1 VLGVGALGRDGVS
14 WDGAGRLPVA
24 LSSLVGRQAELDTLA
39 TLIPGARL
47 LTIVG
52 TGGCG
57 KTRLALAV
65 AERCWAEFTGGVRW
79 VGLETLVDPRLLPA
93 VVGTAVGVP
102 ESPGEDAV
110 AAVCRHLASHKML
123 LVLDNCEHV
132 VERCAELA
140 EQLLRCCPSL
150 TIVATSRE
158 LIGASGERVFRLAGL
173 DVPSAGTAE
182 ESSGALALFAERAE
196 AMSPGFRLNSADL
209 RVAAQLCRLLDGLPL
224 ALELA
229 AARVASLG
237 LAEIVARLSEGQQVL
252 RHPGRTAPARHQT
265 LDATL
270 DWSHRLLSQE
280 EQALFRRL
288 SVFQG
293 SFSLLAAESVVSG
306 AEVER
311 GNMVE
316 LLAALVD
323 KSLVHVAGQGLEH
336 RYRLLN
342 TVQQYARARLG
353 ESGELAAVQRAHGE
367 FYLALAEQARAGLE
381 GADQSRWLQRLAMEH
396 DNLGAALARLLLADP
411 EAGGRL
417 AAMLWPYWY
426 RRGSYQEARCW
437 LEQATLVGGQMSE
450 GVRADVL
457 TGAGVLAFLQCDY
470 PVATERLRE
479 AQGLYERQG
488 HLAGTATTLQRL
500 GSIAREQGH
509 YPQARRLHQ
518 QSLAA
523 WSELGDA
530 AGVAASEDYLGFVAW
545 LEGDAREAELR
556 CGRALAYFEAAGRR
570 QETATALVN
579 RGVAAHVA
587 GDDERAS
594 AHLRRAL
601 GLAREIG
608 YLEGV
613 AWALHELG
621 VVAGRSDPDAATMLV
636 ESLTI
641 HVQLGDRWRAASVL
655 ETIAGRCSDSAPADA
670 ARLLAASHRLRQ
682 ALTAPV
688 PPAERPAH
696 DAALAGTQAT
706 LGAAGFAQCW
716 DEGLSLSLD
725 AAVELARHAAEQMR
739 PGGSSAEAGA
749 RYGLTEREVAVLRLI
764 GDGLTNRQI
773 GQRLF
778 ISTGTAAVHVSNILR
793 KLGVTSR
800 VQAATIAH
808 ELGLRG

>member
-1 VLGVGALGRDGVS
+1 V
-14 WDGAGRLPVA
+14 
-24 LSSLVGRQAELDTLA
+24 ELDALA
-39 TLIPGARL
+39 TLVPSARL
-47 LTIVG
+47 VTIVG
-52 TGGCG
+52 AGGCG

-65 AERCWAEFTGGVRW
+65 AERCRPEFTGGVRW
-79 VGLETLVDPRLLPA
+79 ASLETLVDPRLLPA
-93 VVGTAVGVP
+93 MVGAAAGVP

-110 AAVCRHLASHKML
+110 AAVCRHLARQKVL

-132 VERCAELA
+132 VQQCAELA

-150 TIVATSRE
+150 TILATSRE
-158 LIGASGERVFRLAGL
+158 LIGASGERVFRLSGL
-173 DVPSAGTAE
+173 DVPGPRAAE

-196 AMSPGFRLNSADL
+196 AMSPGFRLSNPDL
-209 RVAAQLCRLLDGLPL
+209 RAAAQLCRLLDGLPL

-229 AARVASLG
+229 AARVGSLG

-252 RHPGRTAPARHQT
+252 RHTGRTAPARHQT

-270 DWSHRLLSQE
+270 DWSHRLLSRE

-293 SFSLLAAESVVSG
+293 SFSLLAAEPVASG

-311 GNMVE
+311 TSVVE

-342 TVQQYARARLG
+342 TVQQYARARLE
-353 ESGELAAVQRAHGE
+353 ESGELATVPRAHGE
-367 FYLALAEQARAGLE
+367 FYLALAGQGRAGLD

-396 DNLGAALARLLLADP
+396 DNLSAALARQLPADP
-411 EAGGRL
+411 EAAGRL
-417 AAMLWPYWY
+417 TAMLWPYWY

-470 PVATERLRE
+470 PAAAEQLRQ
-479 AQGLYERQG
+479 AQALYERQG
-488 HLAGTATTLQRL
+488 DLAGTATTLQRL
-500 GSIAREQGH
+500 GSIAREQGQ
-509 YPQARRLHQ
+509 YAQARQLHQ
-518 QSLAA
+518 HSLAV
-523 WSELGDA
+523 WSDLGDA
-530 AGVAASEDYLGFVAW
+530 AGAAASEDYLGFVGW
-545 LEGDAREAELR
+545 LEGNAREAELR

-570 QETATALVN
+570 QEAAAALVN
-579 RGVAAHVA
+579 LGVAAHYA

-594 AHLRRAL
+594 ARLRRAL
-601 GLAREIG
+601 ELAREIG

-621 VVAGRSDPDAATMLV
+621 VIAGGDPEAAPMLT

-641 HVQLGDRWRAASVL
+641 HLQLGDRWRAASVL
-655 ETIAGRCSDSAPADA
+655 ETIAGRCAGSAPADA
-670 ARLLAASHRLRQ
+670 ACLLAAGHRLRQ

-688 PPAERPAH
+688 PPAERPAR
-696 DAALAGTQAT
+696 DAVLASAQAS
-706 LGAAGFAQCW
+706 LGAVGFAQRW

-725 AAVELARHAAEQMR
+725 AAVELARQAAAQLR
-739 PGGSSAEAGA
+739 AGVSAGEAGA
-749 RYGLTEREVAVLRLI
+749 QYGLTGREVAVLRLI
-764 GDGLTNRQI
+764 GDGLTNREI

-793 KLGVTSR
+793 KLGATGR

-808 ELGLRG
+808 ELGLRD

>member
-1 VLGVGALGRDGVS
+1 MS
-14 WDGAGRLPVA
+14 WDGVGSLPVA
-24 LSSLVGRQAELDTLA
+24 LSSLVGRQAELDALA
-39 TLIPGARL
+39 TLVPRARL
-47 LTIVG
+47 LTIIG

-65 AERCWAEFTGGVRW
+65 AERCRPGFTGGVRW
-79 VGLETLVDPRLLPA
+79 VSLETLVDSRLLPA
-93 VVGTAVGVP
+93 TVGTAVGVP

-110 AAVCRHLASHKML
+110 DAVCRHLARQKML
-123 LVLDNCEHV
+123 VVLDNCEHV
-132 VERCAELA
+132 VVRCAELA
-140 EQLLRCCPSL
+140 ERLLRCCPSL
-150 TIVATSRE
+150 TILATSRE
-158 LIGASGERVFRLAGL
+158 LIGASGERVFRLGGL
-173 DVPSAGTAE
+173 DVPGARTVE

-196 AMSPGFRLNSADL
+196 AMSPGFRLNTADL
-209 RVAAQLCRLLDGLPL
+209 REAAQLCRLLDGLPL

-229 AARVASLG
+229 AARVGSLG

-270 DWSHRLLSQE
+270 DWSHRLLSRE

-293 SFSLLAAESVVSG
+293 SFSLLAAERVVSG
-306 AEVER
+306 TEIER
-311 GNMVE
+311 KDVVE
-316 LLAALVD
+316 LIAALVD
-323 KSLVHVAGQGLEH
+323 KSLVHVVGWGLEH
-336 RYRLLN
+336 RYQLLN
-342 TVQQYARARLG
+342 TVQQYARMRLE
-353 ESGELAAVQRAHGE
+353 ESGELAAVQRAHSE
-367 FYLALAEQARAGLE
+367 FYLGLAEQARAGLD
-381 GADQSRWLQRLAMEH
+381 GADQSRWLERLTMEH
-396 DNLGAALARLLLADP
+396 HNLSAALARQLPADP

-417 AAMLWPYWY
+417 SAMLWPYWY

-437 LEQATLVGGQMSE
+437 LEQATLVSEQMSDR
-450 GVRADVL
+450 VQADVL

-470 PVATERLRE
+470 PAAAERLHQ
-479 AQGLYERQG
+479 AQALYERQG
-488 HLAGTATTLQRL
+488 HRAGTASALQRL
-500 GSIAREQGH
+500 GSIAREQGQ
-509 YPQARRLHQ
+509 YAQARRLHQ

-545 LEGDAREAELR
+545 LEGNAGEAELR

-570 QETATALVN
+570 QETAAALVN
-579 RGVAAHVA
+579 LGVAAHYA
-587 GDDERAS
+587 GEDERAS
-594 AHLRRAL
+594 ARLRRAL
-601 GLAREIG
+601 ELAREIG

-621 VVAGRSDPDAATMLV
+621 VVAGSNGPEAATMLA

-655 ETIAGRCSDSAPADA
+655 ETIAGRCAGSAPADA
-670 ARLLAASHRLRQ
+670 TRLLAASHRLRQ

-696 DAALAGTQAT
+696 DAALASSRAA
-706 LGAAGFAQCW
+706 LGAEGFAQRW
-716 DEGLSLSLD
+716 DEGLTLSLD
-725 AAVELARHAAEQMR
+725 AAVELARQAAGQLR
-739 PGGSSAEAGA
+739 HGGSTAAAGA
-749 RYGLTEREVAVLRLI
+749 QYGLTEREVAVLRLV
-764 GDGLTNRQI
+764 GEGLTNREI

-793 KLGVTSR
+793 KLGVTGR
-800 VQAATIAH
+800 VQAATIAR

>member
-1 VLGVGALGRDGVS
+1 VS
-14 WDGAGRLPVA
+14 WDGAGSLPIA
-24 LSSLVGRQAELDTLA
+24 LNSLVGRQAELDTLA
-39 TLIPGARL
+39 TLVPGARL

-65 AERCWAEFTGGVRW
+65 AERCRPLFTGGVRW
-79 VGLETLVDPRLLPA
+79 VSLETLADPRLLPA
-93 VVGTAVGVP
+93 TVGTAVGVP

-110 AAVCRHLASHKML
+110 AAVCRHLASHKVL

-132 VERCAELA
+132 VDRCAELT
-140 EQLLRCCPSL
+140 EQLLQCCSSL
-150 TIVATSRE
+150 TILTTSRE
-158 LIGASGERVFRLAGL
+158 QIGASGERVFRLSGL
-173 DVPSAGTAE
+173 DVPSPRTAE
-182 ESSGALALFAERAE
+182 ESSGALALFADRAE
-196 AMSPGFRLNSADL
+196 AMSPGFRLNGPDL
-209 RVAAQLCRLLDGLPL
+209 RAAAQLCRLLDGLPL

-229 AARVASLG
+229 AARVGSLG

-252 RHPGRTAPARHQT
+252 RNPGRTAPARHQT

-270 DWSHRLLSQE
+270 DWSHRLLSRE
-280 EQALFRRL
+280 EQFLFRRL

-293 SFSLLAAESVVSG
+293 SFSLLAAEAVVSG
-306 AEVER
+306 GGVER
-311 GNMVE
+311 KSVVE

-323 KSLVHVAGQGLEH
+323 KSLVHVADRGLEQ
-336 RYRLLN
+336 RYRLLH
-342 TVQQYARARLG
+342 TVQQYALARLE
-353 ESGELAAVQRAHGE
+353 ESGELATVQRAHGE
-367 FYLALAEQARAGLE
+367 FYLGLAEQARAGLD
-381 GADQSRWLQRLAMEH
+381 GADQSRWLQRLAMEQ
-396 DNLGAALARLLLADP
+396 DNLSAALARQLPADP

-437 LEQATLVGGQMSE
+437 LEQATMVGGQMSD

-470 PVATERLRE
+470 QTAAERLRQ
-479 AQGLYERQG
+479 AHALYERQG

-509 YPQARRLHQ
+509 YAQARRLHQ

-556 CGRALAYFEAAGRR
+556 CGRAVEYFEAAGRR
-570 QETATALVN
+570 QEAAAALVN
-579 RGVAAHVA
+579 LGVAAHYA
-587 GDDERAS
+587 GDDQGAS
-594 AHLRRAL
+594 ARLRRAL
-601 GLAREIG
+601 ELAREIG

-621 VVAGRSDPDAATMLV
+621 IIAGTGDPEAATMLA
-636 ESLTI
+636 ESLMI

-655 ETIAGRCSDSAPADA
+655 ETIAGRCAGSAPADA
-670 ARLLAASHRLRQ
+670 ARLLAASHQLRQ
-682 ALTAPV
+682 VLTAPV

-696 DAALAGTQAT
+696 DAALASAQAA
-706 LGAAGFAQCW
+706 LGAAGFAQRW
-716 DEGLSLSLD
+716 AEGLSLSLD
-725 AAVELARHAAEQMR
+725 AAVELARRAPEQLR
-739 PGGSSAEAGA
+739 PGDSAGEAGV

-764 GDGLTNRQI
+764 GEGLSNRQI

-793 KLGVTSR
+793 KLGVTGR

-808 ELGLRG
+808 DLGLHS

>member
-1 VLGVGALGRDGVS
+1 VS
-14 WDGAGRLPVA
+14 WDSAGSLPVA
-24 LSSLVGRQAELDTLA
+24 LSSLVGRQAELDTLV
-39 TLIPGARL
+39 TLAPKARL
-47 LTIVG
+47 VTIVG
-52 TGGCG
+52 AGGCG

-65 AERCWAEFTGGVRW
+65 AERCQEEFTGGVRW
-79 VGLETLVDPRLLPA
+79 AGLETLADPRLLPA
-93 VVGTAVGVP
+93 MVGAAAGVP
-102 ESPGEDAV
+102 ESPGEDTV
-110 AAVCRHLASHKML
+110 AAVCRNLARQKVL

-132 VERCAELA
+132 VQQCAELA
-140 EQLLRCCPSL
+140 ERLLRCCPSL
-150 TIVATSRE
+150 TILATSRE
-158 LIGASGERVFRLAGL
+158 LIGASGERVFRLGGL
-173 DVPSAGTAE
+173 DVPNAGTAE
-182 ESSGALALFAERAE
+182 ESSDALALFAERAE
-196 AMSPGFRLNSADL
+196 AMSPGFRLDAADL
-209 RVAAQLCRLLDGLPL
+209 RAAVQLCRLLDGLPL

-229 AARVASLG
+229 AARVGSLG

-270 DWSHRLLSQE
+270 DWGHRLLSPE

-293 SFSLLAAESVVSG
+293 SFSLFAAEPVASGTGVEPTSV
-306 AEVER
+306 
-311 GNMVE
+311 VE

-323 KSLVHVAGQGLEH
+323 KSMVQVADLGLEQ

-342 TVQQYARARLG
+342 TVQHYAQARLE
-353 ESGELAAVQRAHGE
+353 ESGELATAQQAHGE
-367 FYLALAEQARAGLE
+367 FYLALAEQARAGLD
-381 GADQSRWLQRLAMEH
+381 GVDQSRWLQRLALEH
-396 DNLGAALARLLLADP
+396 DNLSAALARRLPADP
-411 EAGGRL
+411 ETGGRL

-437 LEQATLVGGQMSE
+437 LEQATLVGGQMSD

-470 PVATERLRE
+470 QTAAERLRQ
-479 AQGLYERQG
+479 ANALYERQG

-500 GSIAREQGH
+500 GAIAREQGQ
-509 YPQARRLHQ
+509 YAQARRLHQ

-545 LEGDAREAELR
+545 LEGNAAEAELQ
-556 CGRALAYFEAAGRR
+556 CGRALAYFEATGRR
-570 QETATALVN
+570 QEAAAALVN
-579 RGVAAHVA
+579 LGVAAHYA

-594 AHLRRAL
+594 ARLHRAL
-601 GLAREIG
+601 ELAREIG

-621 VVAGRSDPDAATMLV
+621 VITDGDPEAATMLA

-641 HVQLGDRWRAASVL
+641 HIQLGDRWRAASVL
-655 ETIAGRCSDSAPADA
+655 ETIAGRCAGSVPAAA

-682 ALTAPV
+682 ALAAPL

-696 DAALAGTQAT
+696 DAALASAQAG
-706 LGAAGFAQCW
+706 LGAAGFAQRW
-716 DEGLSLSLD
+716 DEGLTLSLD
-725 AAVELARHAAEQMR
+725 GAVELARQSAEQLR
-739 PGGSSAEAGA
+739 AGGSAGEAGTQ
-749 RYGLTEREVAVLRLI
+749 YGLTEREVAVLRLI
-764 GDGLTNRQI
+764 GEGLTNREI

-808 ELGLRG
+808 DLGLRG

>member
-1 VLGVGALGRDGVS
+1 MS
-14 WDGAGRLPVA
+14 WDGVGSLPVA
-24 LSSLVGRQAELDTLA
+24 LSSLVGRQTELNALA
-39 TLIPGARL
+39 TLVPRARL

-65 AERCWAEFTGGVRW
+65 AERCQPEFTGGVRW
-79 VGLETLVDPRLLPA
+79 VGLETLVDSRLLPA
-93 VVGTAVGVP
+93 MVGTAVGVP

-110 AAVCRHLASHKML
+110 AAVCRHLARQKML
-123 LVLDNCEHV
+123 VVLDNCEHV
-132 VERCAELA
+132 VVRCAELA
-140 EQLLRCCPSL
+140 ERLLRCCPSL
-150 TIVATSRE
+150 TILATSRE
-158 LIGASGERVFRLAGL
+158 LIGASGERVFRLGGL
-173 DVPSAGTAE
+173 DVPGPRAAE

-196 AMSPGFRLNSADL
+196 AMSPGFRLNTADF
-209 RVAAQLCRLLDGLPL
+209 REAAQLCRLLDGLPL

-229 AARVASLG
+229 AARVGSLG

-270 DWSHRLLSQE
+270 DWSHRLLSQQ

-293 SFSLLAAESVVSG
+293 SFSLLAAEPVASG
-306 AEVER
+306 TEVER
-311 GNMVE
+311 KNVVE

-323 KSLVHVAGQGLEH
+323 KSLVHVAGRGLEH

-342 TVQQYARARLG
+342 TVQQYARVRLE
-353 ESGELAAVQRAHGE
+353 ESGELAAVQRAHSE
-367 FYLALAEQARAGLE
+367 FYLGLAEQARAGLD

-396 DNLGAALARLLLADP
+396 DNLSAALARQLSVDP

-437 LEQATLVGGQMSE
+437 LEQAILVSEQMSG

-470 PVATERLRE
+470 PAATERLRR
-479 AQGLYERQG
+479 AQALYERQG
-488 HLAGTATTLQRL
+488 HLAGTAATLQRL
-500 GSIAREQGH
+500 GSIAREQGQ
-509 YPQARRLHQ
+509 YAQARRLHQ

-523 WSELGDA
+523 WSKLGDA

-545 LEGDAREAELR
+545 LEGDAHEAELR
-556 CGRALAYFEAAGRR
+556 CGRALAYFEVTGRR
-570 QETATALVN
+570 QEAAAALVN
-579 RGVAAHVA
+579 LGVAAHYA
-587 GDDERAS
+587 GEDERAS
-594 AHLRRAL
+594 ARLRRAL
-601 GLAREIG
+601 ELAREIG

-621 VVAGRSDPDAATMLV
+621 VIADSSDPEAATMLV
-636 ESLTI
+636 ESLTM

-655 ETIAGRCSDSAPADA
+655 ETIAGRCASSAPADA

-696 DAALAGTQAT
+696 DAALASSQAA
-706 LGAAGFAQCW
+706 LGAAGFAQRW
-716 DEGLSLSLD
+716 DEGLTLSLD
-725 AAVELARHAAEQMR
+725 AAVELAQRVAGQLR
-739 PGGSSAEAGA
+739 PGGSATEAGA
-749 RYGLTEREVAVLRLI
+749 RYGLTEREVAVLRLV
-764 GDGLTNRQI
+764 GEGLTNRQI

-778 ISTGTAAVHVSNILR
+778 ISTGTAAVHVSNILH
-793 KLGVTSR
+793 KLQVTGR
-800 VQAATIAH
+800 VQAATIAR

>member
-1 VLGVGALGRDGVS
+1 VS

-24 LSSLVGRQAELDTLA
+24 LSSLVGRQAELDALA

-65 AERCWAEFTGGVRW
+65 AERCRAEFAGGVRW
-79 VGLETLVDPRLLPA
+79 AGLETLADPRLLPA
-93 VVGTAVGVP
+93 MVGTAVGVP

-110 AAVCRHLASHKML
+110 ASVCRHLASHKVL

-150 TIVATSRE
+150 TILATSRE
-158 LIGASGERVFRLAGL
+158 LIGASGERVFRLGGL
-173 DVPSAGTAE
+173 DVPSAGVVE
-182 ESSGALALFAERAE
+182 EGSGALGLLAERAE
-196 AMSPGFRLNSADL
+196 AMSPGFRLDTANL

-229 AARVASLG
+229 AARVGSLG

-270 DWSHRLLSQE
+270 EWSHRLLSGP

-293 SFSLLAAESVVSG
+293 SFSLLAAEPVGSG
-306 AEVER
+306 AEVGR
-311 GNMVE
+311 KDVVE

-323 KSLVHVAGQGLEH
+323 KSLVQVAGRGLEQ

-342 TVQQYARARLG
+342 TVQQYAQARLE
-353 ESGELAAVQRAHGE
+353 ESGELAAVERAHGE
-367 FYLALAEQARAGLE
+367 FYLALAEQARAGLD

-396 DNLGAALARLLLADP
+396 DNLSAALARQLPADP

-470 PVATERLRE
+470 PVAAERLRQ
-479 AQGLYERQG
+479 AQALYQRQG

-500 GSIAREQGH
+500 GSIAREQGN
-509 YPQARRLHQ
+509 YAQARRLHQ

-545 LEGDAREAELR
+545 LEGNAREAEQR

-570 QETATALVN
+570 QEATAALVN
-579 RGVAAHVA
+579 LGVAAHYA

-594 AHLRRAL
+594 ARLRQAL

-621 VVAGRSDPDAATMLV
+621 GIAGSSYPEAATMLA

-655 ETIAGRCSDSAPADA
+655 ETIAGRYAGSAPADA
-670 ARLLAASHRLRQ
+670 ARLLAASHQLRQ
-682 ALTAPV
+682 ALTTPL

-696 DAALAGTQAT
+696 DAALASAQAA
-706 LGAAGFAQCW
+706 LGAERFTQCW
-716 DEGLSLSLD
+716 DEGLALSLD
-725 AAVELARHAAEQMR
+725 AAVELAQQAAGHLR
-739 PGGSSAEAGA
+739 PGGSATAAGA

-793 KLGVTSR
+793 KLGVASR

>member
-1 VLGVGALGRDGVS
+1 VFGGYLGAGVS
-14 WDGAGRLPVA
+14 WDGAGSLPVA
-24 LSSLVGRQAELDTLA
+24 LSSLVGRQAEVDTLA
-39 TLIPGARL
+39 TLVLGARL

-65 AERCWAEFTGGVRW
+65 AERCRTEFTGGVRW

-93 VVGTAVGVP
+93 MVGTAVGVP

-110 AAVCRHLASHKML
+110 AAICRHLASHKVL
-123 LVLDNCEHV
+123 LILDNCEHV

-140 EQLLRCCPSL
+140 EQLLQCCPSL
-150 TIVATSRE
+150 TILATSRE
-158 LIGASGERVFRLAGL
+158 LIGASGERVFRLSGL
-173 DVPSAGTAE
+173 DVPSAQAAEE
-182 ESSGALALFAERAE
+182 ESSGALALFTERAE
-196 AMSPGFRLNSADL
+196 AMSPGFRLNTSDL
-209 RVAAQLCRLLDGLPL
+209 RGAAQVCRLLDGLPL

-229 AARVASLG
+229 AARVGSLG
-237 LAEIVARLSEGQQVL
+237 LAEIVARLSEGQRVL

-270 DWSHRLLSQE
+270 DWSHRLLSRQE
-280 EQALFRRL
+280 QTLFRRL

-293 SFSLLAAESVVSG
+293 SFSLLAAEPVASG

-311 GNMVE
+311 KDVVE

-323 KSLVHVAGQGLEH
+323 KSLVYVASRGLEQ

-342 TVQQYARARLG
+342 TVQQYARARLE

-367 FYLALAEQARAGLE
+367 FYLALAEQARAGLD
-381 GADQSRWLQRLAMEH
+381 GADQPRWLQRLAMEH
-396 DNLGAALARLLLADP
+396 DNLSAALARQLPADP

-437 LEQATLVGGQMSE
+437 LEQASVAGGRMSE

-470 PVATERLRE
+470 PAAAGRLRQ
-479 AQGLYERQG
+479 AQALYERQG

-500 GSIAREQGH
+500 GSIAREQGD

-545 LEGDAREAELR
+545 LEGNAGEAELR

-570 QETATALVN
+570 QEAIAALVN
-579 RGVAAHVA
+579 LGAAAHYE

-594 AHLRRAL
+594 ARLRQAL

-621 VVAGRSDPDAATMLV
+621 VIAGSGPEAAPMLA

-655 ETIAGRCSDSAPADA
+655 ETVAGRCAGSAPADA
-670 ARLLAASHRLRQ
+670 ARLLAASHQLRR

-696 DAALAGTQAT
+696 DAALASAQAA
-706 LGAAGFAQCW
+706 LGAAGFTQRW
-716 DEGLSLSLD
+716 DEGLSLSLE
-725 AAVELARHAAEQMR
+725 AAVELARQAAGHLR
-739 PGGSSAEAGA
+739 PGGSATAAGA

-793 KLGVTSR
+793 KLGVTGR
-800 VQAATIAH
+800 VQAASIAH

>member
-1 VLGVGALGRDGVS
+1 VS
-14 WDGAGRLPVA
+14 WDGGGSLPVA
-24 LSSLVGRQAELDTLA
+24 LSSLVGRQAELDALA
-39 TLIPGARL
+39 ILVPDARL

-65 AERCWAEFTGGVRW
+65 AGRCRAEFTGGVCW

-93 VVGTAVGVP
+93 MVGAAVGVS
-102 ESPGEDAV
+102 ESPGEDAA
-110 AAVCRHLASHKML
+110 AAVCRLLARQKVL
-123 LVLDNCEHV
+123 LVMDNCEHV

-150 TIVATSRE
+150 TILATSRE
-158 LIGASGERVFRLAGL
+158 LIGVSGERAFRLGGL
-173 DVPSAGTAE
+173 HVPRAGTRGE
-182 ESSGALALFAERAE
+182 GGGALALLAERAE
-196 AMSPGFRLNSADL
+196 AMSPGFRLDAADL
-209 RVAAQLCRLLDGLPL
+209 RVATLLCRLLDGLPL

-229 AARVASLG
+229 AARVGSLG

-270 DWSHRLLSQE
+270 DWSHRLLSRQ
-280 EQALFRRL
+280 EQALFRKL

-293 SFSLLAAESVVSG
+293 SFSLLAAERVAAG
-306 AEVER
+306 AGVER
-311 GNMVE
+311 ADVVD

-323 KSLVHVAGQGLEH
+323 KSLVQVAGRGPEQ

-342 TVQQYARARLG
+342 TVQQYARARLE
-353 ESGELAAVQRAHGE
+353 ESGELTAVQRAHGE

-381 GADQSRWLQRLAMEH
+381 GADQSRWLQRLAIEH
-396 DNLGAALARLLLADP
+396 DNLSAALARQLPADP

-437 LEQATLVGGQMSE
+437 LEQATLVGGQMSDE
-450 GVRADVL
+450 VRADVL

-470 PVATERLRE
+470 PAAAERLRQ
-479 AQGLYERQG
+479 AQALYQRQG
-488 HLAGTATTLQRL
+488 HRAGTATTLQRL
-500 GSIAREQGH
+500 GSIAREQGD
-509 YPQARRLHQ
+509 YLQARWLHQ

-530 AGVAASEDYLGFVAW
+530 AGVAASEDCLGFVAW
-545 LEGDAREAELR
+545 LEGNADEAEQR

-570 QETATALVN
+570 QEAAAALVN
-579 RGVAAHVA
+579 LGVAAHYA

-594 AHLRRAL
+594 ARLRQAL

-621 VVAGRSDPDAATMLV
+621 VIAGSSDPEAATMLA

-641 HVQLGDRWRAASVL
+641 HVQLSDRWRAASVL
-655 ETIAGRCSDSAPADA
+655 ETIAGRCAGSAPGDS
-670 ARLLAASHRLRQ
+670 ARLLAASHQLRQ
-682 ALTAPV
+682 ALAAPV

-696 DAALAGTQAT
+696 DAARASAQAA
-706 LGAAGFAQCW
+706 LGAAGFTQCW
-716 DEGLSLSLD
+716 DEGLALSLD
-725 AAVELARHAAEQMR
+725 AAVKLAQQAAGQLR
-739 PGGSSAEAGA
+739 PGGPAAQPGA
-749 RYGLTEREVAVLRLI
+749 RYGLTGREVAVLRLI
-764 GDGLTNRQI
+764 AEGLTNRQI

-793 KLGVTSR
+793 KLGVTGR

-808 ELGLRG
+808 ELGLHG

>member
-1 VLGVGALGRDGVS
+1 VS
-14 WDGAGRLPVA
+14 WDGAGSLPVA
-24 LSSLVGRQAELDTLA
+24 LSSLIGRQAELDTLA
-39 TLIPGARL
+39 TLVLRARL

-65 AERCWAEFTGGVRW
+65 AERCQPVFTGGVRW
-79 VGLETLVDPRLLPA
+79 AGLELLVDPRLLPA
-93 VVGTAVGVP
+93 MVGTAVGAP

-110 AAVCRHLASHKML
+110 AAVCRHLARHKVL

-132 VERCAELA
+132 VDRCAELA

-150 TIVATSRE
+150 TILATSRE
-158 LIGASGERVFRLAGL
+158 FIGASGERVFRLSGL
-173 DVPSAGTAE
+173 DVPDARTAE
-182 ESSGALALFAERAE
+182 ESTGALALFAERAE
-196 AMSPGFRLNSADL
+196 AMSPGFRLNGADL
-209 RVAAQLCRLLDGLPL
+209 REALQLCRLLDGLPL

-229 AARVASLG
+229 AARVGSLG

-270 DWSHRLLSQE
+270 DWSHLLLSRE

-293 SFSLLAAESVVSG
+293 SFSLLAAEPIASG

-311 GNMVE
+311 KNVVE

-323 KSLVHVAGQGLEH
+323 KSLVHVADRGEH

-367 FYLALAEQARAGLE
+367 FYLTLAEQARAGLD
-381 GADQSRWLQRLAMEH
+381 GADQSRWLQHLAMEH
-396 DNLGAALARLLLADP
+396 DNLSAALARLLPVDP

-417 AAMLWPYWY
+417 AALLWPYWY

-437 LEQATLVGGQMSE
+437 LEQAILVGGQMSD

-470 PVATERLRE
+470 QAAAERLRE
-479 AQGLYERQG
+479 AQALYERQG
-488 HLAGTATTLQRL
+488 HLVGIATTLQRL
-500 GSIAREQGH
+500 GSIAREQGQ
-509 YPQARRLHQ
+509 YAQARRLHQ

-545 LEGDAREAELR
+545 LEGDSREAELR

-570 QETATALVN
+570 QEAAAALVN
-579 RGVAAHVA
+579 LGVAAHYT

-594 AHLRRAL
+594 ARLRRAL

-621 VVAGRSDPDAATMLV
+621 VIADSSDPEAATMLV
-636 ESLTI
+636 ESLAI

-655 ETIAGRCSDSAPADA
+655 ETIAGRCAGSAPAGA
-670 ARLLAASHRLRQ
+670 VRLLAASHRLRQ

-696 DAALAGTQAT
+696 DAALASAQAA
-706 LGAAGFAQCW
+706 LGATEFAQCW
-716 DEGLSLSLD
+716 DEGRSLSLD
-725 AAVELARHAAEQMR
+725 AAVELARHAAEKLR
-739 PGGSSAEAGA
+739 PGGSGAEAGA

-764 GDGLTNRQI
+764 GEGLTNRQI

-793 KLGVTSR
+793 KLGATGR

>member
-1 VLGVGALGRDGVS
+1 VS
-14 WDGAGRLPVA
+14 WDGAGSLPVA
-24 LSSLVGRQAELDTLA
+24 LSSLVGRQAELDALA
-39 TLIPGARL
+39 TLIPSARL

-57 KTRLALAV
+57 KTRLALTV
-65 AERCWAEFTGGVRW
+65 AERCRPQFTGGVRW
-79 VGLETLVDPRLLPA
+79 AGLETLVDPRLLPA
-93 VVGTAVGVP
+93 MVGTAVGVP
-102 ESPGEDAV
+102 ESPGDDAV
-110 AAVCRHLASHKML
+110 AAVCRHLAPHKVL

-132 VERCAELA
+132 VEQCADLA
-140 EQLLRCCPSL
+140 ERLLRCCPSL
-150 TIVATSRE
+150 TILATSRE
-158 LIGASGERVFRLAGL
+158 PIGASGERVFRLSGL
-173 DVPSAGTAE
+173 DVPGARTAQ

-196 AMSPGFRLNSADL
+196 AMSPGFRLDTPDL
-209 RVAAQLCRLLDGLPL
+209 RAAAQLCRLLDGLPL

-229 AARVASLG
+229 AARASSLG
-237 LAEIVARLSEGQQVL
+237 LAEIVARLAEGQQVL

-270 DWSHRLLSQE
+270 DWSYRLLSRE

-293 SFSLLAAESVVSG
+293 SFSLLAAEPVASG

-311 GNMVE
+311 KNVVE

-323 KSLVHVAGQGLEH
+323 KSLVHVAGRGLEH

-342 TVQQYARARLG
+342 TVQQYARARLE

-367 FYLALAEQARAGLE
+367 FYLDLAEQARAGLD
-381 GADQSRWLQRLAMEH
+381 GADQSRWLERLAMEH
-396 DNLGAALARLLLADP
+396 DNLSAALARQLPADP

-437 LEQATLVGGQMSE
+437 LEQATLVAGQMSD

-457 TGAGVLAFLQCDY
+457 TGAGVLTFLQCDY
-470 PVATERLRE
+470 QAAAERLRQ
-479 AQGLYERQG
+479 AQALYERQG
-488 HLAGTATTLQRL
+488 HLVGTATTLQRL
-500 GSIAREQGH
+500 GSIAREQGQ
-509 YPQARRLHQ
+509 YAQARRLHQ
-518 QSLAA
+518 QSLAV

-545 LEGDAREAELR
+545 LEGNTSETELR

-570 QETATALVN
+570 QEAAAALVN
-579 RGVAAHVA
+579 LGVAAHYA
-587 GDDERAS
+587 GNDERAS
-594 AHLRRAL
+594 VRLRRAL
-601 GLAREIG
+601 ELAREIG

-621 VVAGRSDPDAATMLV
+621 VIAGGSAPEAATMLAD
-636 ESLTI
+636 SLTI

-655 ETIAGRCSDSAPADA
+655 ETVAGRCVSSAPADA

-696 DAALAGTQAT
+696 DAALASAQAV
-706 LGAAGFAQCW
+706 LGAAGFAQHW
-716 DEGLSLSLD
+716 DEGLTVSLD
-725 AAVELARHAAEQMR
+725 AAVELARQAAEQLR
-739 PGGSSAEAGA
+739 PGGSAAEAGA
-749 RYGLTEREVAVLRLI
+749 RYGLTEREVEVLRLI
-764 GDGLTNRQI
+764 GEGLTNREI

-793 KLGVTSR
+793 KLGVTGR

>member
-1 VLGVGALGRDGVS
+1 MGTLGRAEDVS

-39 TLIPGARL
+39 TLVPGARL

-65 AERCWAEFTGGVRW
+65 AERCRPAFTGGVRW
-79 VGLETLVDPRLLPA
+79 VSLETLVDPRLLPA
-93 VVGTAVGVP
+93 MVGTAVGVP

-110 AAVCRHLASHKML
+110 AAVCRHLARQKVL

-150 TIVATSRE
+150 TILATSRE
-158 LIGASGERVFRLAGL
+158 LIGASGERVFRLGGL
-173 DVPSAGTAE
+173 DIPSAGTE
-182 ESSGALALFAERAE
+182 GESSGALALFAERAE
-196 AMSPGFRLNSADL
+196 ARSPGFRLNTADL
-209 RVAAQLCRLLDGLPL
+209 RAAAQLCRLLDGLPL

-229 AARVASLG
+229 AARVGSLG

-270 DWSHRLLSQE
+270 DWSHRLLSQQ

-293 SFSLLAAESVVSG
+293 SFSLLAAEPVVSSVG
-306 AEVER
+306 VER
-311 GNMVE
+311 KDVVE
-316 LLAALVD
+316 LLAGLVD
-323 KSLVHVAGQGLEH
+323 KSLVHVAGRGLEH

-342 TVQQYARARLG
+342 TVQQFARARLE

-381 GADQSRWLQRLAMEH
+381 GADQFRWLQRLAMEH
-396 DNLGAALARLLLADP
+396 DNLSAALARQLPADP
-411 EAGGRL
+411 EVGGRL

-437 LEQATLVGGQMSE
+437 LEQATLVGGQMSD

-470 PVATERLRE
+470 PAATERLSQ
-479 AQGLYERQG
+479 AQSLYERQG

-500 GSIAREQGH
+500 GSIAREQGD

-545 LEGDAREAELR
+545 LEGNAAEAELR

-570 QETATALVN
+570 QEAAAALVN
-579 RGVAAHVA
+579 LGVAAHYA
-587 GDDERAS
+587 GEDERAS
-594 AHLRRAL
+594 ARLRRAL
-601 GLAREIG
+601 ELAREIG

-621 VVAGRSDPDAATMLV
+621 IIARGSDPDAGTMLA
-636 ESLTI
+636 EGLTI

-655 ETIAGRCSDSAPADA
+655 ETIAGRCAGSAPADA
-670 ARLLAASHRLRQ
+670 ARLLAVSHRLRQ
-682 ALTAPV
+682 VLTAPV

-696 DAALAGTQAT
+696 DGTLASAQAT
-706 LGAAGFAQCW
+706 LGAAEFTQYW

-725 AAVELARHAAEQMR
+725 AAVELARQAAGQLQ
-739 PGGSSAEAGA
+739 PGASATAAGA
-749 RYGLTEREVAVLRLI
+749 HYGLTEREVAVLRLI
-764 GDGLTNRQI
+764 GEGLTNRQI

-808 ELGLRG
+808 ELGLHG

>member
-1 VLGVGALGRDGVS
+1 VS
-14 WDGAGRLPVA
+14 WDGAGSLPVA
-24 LSSLVGRQAELDTLA
+24 LSSLVGRQGELETLA
-39 TLIPGARL
+39 RLVPHARL

-65 AERCWAEFTGGVRW
+65 AERCQPGFTGGVRW
-79 VGLETLVDPRLLPA
+79 VGLETLADPRLLSSM
-93 VVGTAVGVP
+93 VGTAVGVP

-110 AAVCRHLASHKML
+110 TGVCRHLASQEVL

-150 TIVATSRE
+150 TILATSRE
-158 LIGASGERVFRLAGL
+158 LIGASGERVFRLSGL
-173 DVPSAGTAE
+173 DIPNRPTAD
-182 ESSGALALFAERAE
+182 ESSGALALFIERAE
-196 AMSPGFRLNSADL
+196 AMSPGFGLDTPDL

-229 AARVASLG
+229 AARVGSLG
-237 LAEIVARLSEGQQVL
+237 LAEIVARLAEGQQVL
-252 RHPGRTAPARHQT
+252 RHPGRTAPARHRT

-270 DWSHRLLSQE
+270 DWSHRLLSPE

-293 SFSLLAAESVVSG
+293 SFSLLAAEPVVSG
-306 AEVER
+306 AGVER
-311 GNMVE
+311 KNVVD

-323 KSLVHVAGQGLEH
+323 KSLVYVADRGLEH

-342 TVQQYARARLG
+342 TVQQYARAKLE
-353 ESGELAAVQRAHGE
+353 ESGELAAAQRAHSE
-367 FYLALAEQARAGLE
+367 FYLRLAEQARAGLD

-396 DNLGAALARLLLADP
+396 DNLGAALARQLTADP
-411 EAGGRL
+411 EGGGRL

-437 LEQATLVGGQMSE
+437 LEQATLVSEQMSG

-470 PVATERLRE
+470 AAATERLRQ
-479 AQGLYERQG
+479 AQTLYERQG
-488 HLAGTATTLQRL
+488 HLAGTATALQRL
-500 GSIAREQGH
+500 GSIAREQGQ
-509 YPQARRLHQ
+509 YAQARQLHR
-518 QSLAA
+518 QSLVA

-545 LEGDAREAELR
+545 LEGNAGEAELR

-570 QETATALVN
+570 QEAAAALVN
-579 RGVAAHVA
+579 LGVAAHYA
-587 GDDERAS
+587 GEDKRAS
-594 AHLRRAL
+594 ARLRRAL
-601 GLAREIG
+601 ELAREIG

-621 VVAGRSDPDAATMLV
+621 VIGSSDPDAATMLA

-655 ETIAGRCSDSAPADA
+655 ETIAGRCAGPAPAEA

-688 PPAERPAH
+688 PPAECPAH
-696 DAALAGTQAT
+696 DAALASTQAA
-706 LGAAGFAQCW
+706 LGDARFAQCW

-725 AAVELARHAAEQMR
+725 AAVELARQAAEQLR
-739 PGGSSAEAGA
+739 PGGSAAEAGA

-764 GDGLTNRQI
+764 GEGLSNRQI

-793 KLGVTSR
+793 KLGVTGR

-808 ELGLRG
+808 ELGLHG

>member
-1 VLGVGALGRDGVS
+1 VGSLGREEGVS
-14 WDGAGRLPVA
+14 WEAAGSLPVA
-24 LSSLVGRQAELDTLA
+24 LSSLVGRQAEVDALA
-39 TLIPGARL
+39 TLVPGARL

-57 KTRLALAV
+57 KTRLAMAV
-65 AERCWAEFTGGVRW
+65 AERCRPEFTGGVRW

-93 VVGTAVGVP
+93 MVGTAVGVP

-110 AAVCRHLASHKML
+110 AAVCRHLARQKVL

-140 EQLLRCCPSL
+140 EQLLRCCSSL
-150 TIVATSRE
+150 TILATSRE
-158 LIGASGERVFRLAGL
+158 LIGASGERLFRLSGL
-173 DVPSAGTAE
+173 DVPNVRTAE

-196 AMSPGFRLNSADL
+196 AMSPGFRPNTPDL
-209 RVAAQLCRLLDGLPL
+209 RAAAELCRLLDGLPL

-229 AARVASLG
+229 AARVGSLG

-252 RHPGRTAPARHQT
+252 RHPGRTAPARQQT

-270 DWSHRLLSQE
+270 DWSHRLLSRE

-293 SFSLLAAESVVSG
+293 SFSLLAAELVVSG

-311 GNMVE
+311 KSVVE

-323 KSLVHVAGQGLEH
+323 KSLVHVAGRGLEQ

-342 TVQQYARARLG
+342 TVQQYARARL
-353 ESGELAAVQRAHGE
+353 EDSGEFAAVQRSHGE
-367 FYLALAEQARAGLE
+367 FYLTLAEQARAGLD

-396 DNLGAALARLLLADP
+396 DNLSAALARQLPADP

-437 LEQATLVGGQMSE
+437 LEQATLVGAQMSG

-470 PVATERLRE
+470 QVAAERLHQ
-479 AQGLYERQG
+479 AQALYERQG
-488 HLAGTATTLQRL
+488 HLAGTATTLQRR
-500 GSIAREQGH
+500 GSIAREQGQ
-509 YPQARRLHQ
+509 YAQARRLHQ

-523 WSELGDA
+523 WSELGHA

-545 LEGDAREAELR
+545 LEGNTREAELR

-570 QETATALVN
+570 QETAAALVN
-579 RGVAAHVA
+579 LGVAAHYA
-587 GDDERAS
+587 GEDERAS
-594 AHLRRAL
+594 VRLRRAL
-601 GLAREIG
+601 ELAREIG

-621 VVAGRSDPDAATMLV
+621 VIAGSNDPEAATMLA

-655 ETIAGRCSDSAPADA
+655 ETIAGRCAGSAPADA

-682 ALTAPV
+682 VLEAPV

-696 DAALAGTQAT
+696 DTALASTQAA

-716 DEGLSLSLD
+716 DEGLDLSLD
-725 AAVELARHAAEQMR
+725 AAVELAWQAAGKLR
-739 PGGSSAEAGA
+739 PGASAAVAGA

-764 GDGLTNRQI
+764 GEGLTNRQI

-793 KLGVTSR
+793 KLGVTGR

>member
-1 VLGVGALGRDGVS
+1 VS
-14 WDGAGRLPVA
+14 WDGEGSLPVS
-24 LSSLVGRQAELDTLA
+24 LSSLVGRQAELDALA
-39 TLIPGARL
+39 TLVPGARL
-47 LTIVG
+47 LTITG

-65 AERCWAEFTGGVRW
+65 AERCRPEFTGGVHW
-79 VGLETLVDPRLLPA
+79 AGLETLVDPRLLPA
-93 VVGTAVGVP
+93 MVGAAAGAQ
-102 ESPGEDAV
+102 ESPGEDA
-110 AAVCRHLASHKML
+110 ATAVCRHLARQKVL

-132 VERCAELA
+132 VQRCAELA

-150 TIVATSRE
+150 TILATSRE
-158 LIGASGERVFRLAGL
+158 LIGASGERVFRLGGL
-173 DVPSAGTAE
+173 DVPGARTAE
-182 ESSGALALFAERAE
+182 ESSGALALFADRAE
-196 AMSPGFRLNSADL
+196 AMSPGFRLSNPDL
-209 RVAAQLCRLLDGLPL
+209 QAAAQLCRLLDGLPL

-229 AARVASLG
+229 AARVGSLG
-237 LAEIVARLSEGQQVL
+237 LAEIVARMSEGQQVL

-270 DWSHRLLSQE
+270 DWSHRLLSRE

-293 SFSLLAAESVVSG
+293 SFSLLAAEPVVSG
-306 AEVER
+306 AAVER
-311 GNMVE
+311 QDVVE

-323 KSLVHVAGQGLEH
+323 KSLVHVADRGAEH

-342 TVQQYARARLG
+342 TVQQYAWARLE
-353 ESGELAAVQRAHGE
+353 ESGELVAVQRSHGE
-367 FYLALAEQARAGLE
+367 FYLALAEQARAGLD
-381 GADQSRWLQRLAMEH
+381 GADQSRWLQRLALEH
-396 DNLGAALARLLLADP
+396 DNLSAALARHLSADP

-437 LEQATLVGGQMSE
+437 LEQATLVGAQMSD

-470 PVATERLRE
+470 QTAAQRLRQ
-479 AQGLYERQG
+479 AHALYERQG

-509 YPQARRLHQ
+509 YAQARQLHQ

-523 WSELGDA
+523 WSDLGNA

-545 LEGDAREAELR
+545 LEGDVSEAELR
-556 CGRALAYFEAAGRR
+556 CGRAVEYFEPAGRR
-570 QETATALVN
+570 QEAAAALVN
-579 RGVAAHVA
+579 LGAAAHYA

-594 AHLRRAL
+594 ARLHRAL
-601 GLAREIG
+601 ELAREIG

-621 VVAGRSDPDAATMLV
+621 LMAGSDPLAAPMLA

-655 ETIAGRCSDSAPADA
+655 ETIAGRCAGSAPADA
-670 ARLLAASHRLRQ
+670 ARLLAASHRLRE
-682 ALTAPV
+682 ALTTPV

-696 DAALAGTQAT
+696 DAALASAQAA
-706 LGAAGFAQCW
+706 LGPAAFAQCW
-716 DEGLSLSLD
+716 EEGLSLPLD
-725 AAVELARHAAEQMR
+725 AAVQLARQAAEELR
-739 PGGSSAEAGA
+739 AGGSAAEAGIQ
-749 RYGLTEREVAVLRLI
+749 YGLTGREVAVLRLI
-764 GDGLTNRQI
+764 GEGLTNRQI

-793 KLGVTSR
+793 KLGVTGR

-808 ELGLRG
+808 ELGLHG

>member
-1 VLGVGALGRDGVS
+1 LGWEEGVS
-14 WDGAGRLPVA
+14 WDGAGSLPIA
-24 LSSLVGRQAELDTLA
+24 LSSLIGRQAELDTLA
-39 TLIPGARL
+39 TLIPRARL

-65 AERCWAEFTGGVRW
+65 AERYQPEFTGGVRW

-93 VVGTAVGVP
+93 MVGTAVGAP

-110 AAVCRHLASHKML
+110 AAVCRHLASQKVL
-123 LVLDNCEHV
+123 LVLDNCEQV
-132 VERCAELA
+132 AERCAELA

-150 TIVATSRE
+150 TILATSRE
-158 LIGASGERVFRLAGL
+158 LIGASGERVFRLGGL
-173 DVPSAGTAE
+173 DVPNAGMAG
-182 ESSGALALFAERAE
+182 ESGGALALFAERAE
-196 AMSPGFRLNSADL
+196 AMLPGFRLNTADL
-209 RVAAQLCRLLDGLPL
+209 RAAAQLCRLLDGLPL

-229 AARVASLG
+229 AARVGSLG
-237 LAEIVARLSEGQQVL
+237 LAEIAARLAEGQQVL

-270 DWSHRLLSQE
+270 DWSHRLLSRE

-293 SFSLLAAESVVSG
+293 NFSLLAAELVASG

-311 GNMVE
+311 KTVVD

-323 KSLVHVAGQGLEH
+323 KSLVQVAGRGLEH
-336 RYRLLN
+336 RYQLLN
-342 TVQQYARARLG
+342 TVQQYARARLE
-353 ESGELAAVQRAHGE
+353 ESSELAAVQRAHGE
-367 FYLALAEQARAGLE
+367 FYLALAGQARAGLD
-381 GADQSRWLQRLAMEH
+381 GADQSRWLQRLALEH
-396 DNLGAALARLLLADP
+396 DNLSAALARQLPADP

-437 LEQATLVGGQMSE
+437 LEQATLAGGQMSA

-470 PVATERLRE
+470 PAAAERLRQ
-479 AQGLYERQG
+479 AHTLYERQG

-509 YPQARRLHQ
+509 YAQARQLHQ

-530 AGVAASEDYLGFVAW
+530 AGAAASEDYLGFVAW
-545 LEGDAREAELR
+545 LEGNAAEAELR

-570 QETATALVN
+570 QEAAAALVN
-579 RGVAAHVA
+579 LGVAAHYA

-594 AHLRRAL
+594 ARLRRAL
-601 GLAREIG
+601 ELAREIG

-621 VVAGRSDPDAATMLV
+621 MIAGSDPEAAPMLA

-655 ETIAGRCSDSAPADA
+655 ETIAGRCAGSAPADA

-682 ALTAPV
+682 ALAAPL

-696 DAALAGTQAT
+696 DAALASAQAG
-706 LGAAGFAQCW
+706 LGAAGFAQRW
-716 DEGLSLSLD
+716 DEGLTLSLD
-725 AAVELARHAAEQMR
+725 AAVELARQAAEQLR
-739 PGGSSAEAGA
+739 PGGSAAEAGA
-749 RYGLTEREVAVLRLI
+749 RYGLTGREVAVLQLI
-764 GDGLTNRQI
+764 GEGLTNREI

-793 KLGVTSR
+793 KLGATGR

-808 ELGLRG
+808 DLGLRG

>member
-1 VLGVGALGRDGVS
+1 MGS
-14 WDGAGRLPVA
+14 LPVA
-24 LSSLVGRQAELDTLA
+24 LSGLVGRQADLDTLA
-39 TLIPGARL
+39 KLVPSARL

-65 AERCWAEFTGGVRW
+65 AERCRPEFTGGVRW

-93 VVGTAVGVP
+93 MVGTAVGVP

-110 AAVCRHLASHKML
+110 TAVCRRLASHKVL

-173 DVPSAGTAE
+173 DVPDARTAE

-209 RVAAQLCRLLDGLPL
+209 RVAALLCRLLDGLPL

-229 AARVASLG
+229 AARVGSLG

-252 RHPGRTAPARHQT
+252 RHPGRTAPARHRT

-270 DWSHRLLSQE
+270 DWSHRLLSRE

-306 AEVER
+306 AEVQR
-311 GNMVE
+311 GNVVE

-323 KSLVHVAGQGLEH
+323 KSLVHVAGRGLEH

-342 TVQQYARARLG
+342 TVHQYARARLE
-353 ESGELAAVQRAHGE
+353 ESGELAAVQRAHGD
-367 FYLALAEQARAGLE
+367 FYLALTEQARAGLD
-381 GADQSRWLQRLAMEH
+381 GADQSRWLQRLALEH
-396 DNLGAALARLLLADP
+396 DNLSAALARLLPTDP

-437 LEQATLVGGQMSE
+437 LEQATLVGGQMSD

-470 PVATERLRE
+470 QAAAERLRR
-479 AQGLYERQG
+479 AQALYQRQG
-488 HLAGTATTLQRL
+488 HLAGTATALQRL

-545 LEGDAREAELR
+545 LEGDTREAELR

-570 QETATALVN
+570 QEATAALVN
-579 RGVAAHVA
+579 CGVAAHYA

-594 AHLRRAL
+594 ARLRRAL
-601 GLAREIG
+601 ELAREIG
-608 YLEGV
+608 YLEGM

-621 VVAGRSDPDAATMLV
+621 VIAGSSDPDAATMLA

-655 ETIAGRCSDSAPADA
+655 ETIAGRCAGSAPADA

-688 PPAERPAH
+688 PPAERHAH
-696 DAALAGTQAT
+696 DAALAGTQAA
-706 LGAAGFAQCW
+706 LGATGFARRW
-716 DEGLSLSLD
+716 DEGLNLSLD
-725 AAVELARHAAEQMR
+725 AAIELARHAAEQMR
-739 PGGSSAEAGA
+739 PEGSAAEAGA

-764 GDGLTNRQI
+764 GEGLTNRQI

-793 KLGVTSR
+793 KLGVTGR

-808 ELGLRG
+808 ELGLHG

>member
-1 VLGVGALGRDGVS
+1 MGS
-14 WDGAGRLPVA
+14 LPVA
-24 LSSLVGRQAELDTLA
+24 LSGLVGRQTELDTLA
-39 TLIPGARL
+39 TLVPGARL

-65 AERCWAEFTGGVRW
+65 AERCRPEFIGGVRW

-93 VVGTAVGVP
+93 MVGTAVGVP

-110 AAVCRHLASHKML
+110 TAVCRRLASHKVL

-158 LIGASGERVFRLAGL
+158 FIGASGERVFRLAGL
-173 DVPSAGTAE
+173 DVPDARTAE

-196 AMSPGFRLNSADL
+196 AMSPGFRLNSEDL
-209 RVAAQLCRLLDGLPL
+209 RVAALLCRLLDGLPL

-229 AARVASLG
+229 AARVGSLG

-270 DWSHRLLSQE
+270 DWSHRLLSRE
-280 EQALFRRL
+280 EQALFRRV

-306 AEVER
+306 AEIER
-311 GNMVE
+311 GNVIE

-323 KSLVHVAGQGLEH
+323 KSLVHVAGRGLEH

-342 TVQQYARARLG
+342 TVQQYARARLE
-353 ESGELAAVQRAHGE
+353 ESGELATVQRAHGE
-367 FYLALAEQARAGLE
+367 FYLVLAEQARAGLE
-381 GADQSRWLQRLAMEH
+381 GADQSRWLQRLALEH
-396 DNLGAALARLLLADP
+396 DNLSAALARLLPSDP

-437 LEQATLVGGQMSE
+437 LEQATLVGGQMSA

-470 PVATERLRE
+470 HAAAERLRQ
-479 AQGLYERQG
+479 AQGLYQRQG

-509 YPQARRLHQ
+509 YPQARRLHE

-556 CGRALAYFEAAGRR
+556 CGRALAYFEAAGLR

-579 RGVAAHVA
+579 CGVAAHYA

-594 AHLRRAL
+594 ARLRRAL
-601 GLAREIG
+601 ELAREIG
-608 YLEGV
+608 YLEGA

-621 VVAGRSDPDAATMLV
+621 VIAGGSDPDAATMLA

-655 ETIAGRCSDSAPADA
+655 ETIAGRCAGSAPADA

-696 DAALAGTQAT
+696 DAALAGTQAA
-706 LGAAGFAQCW
+706 LGATGFAQRW
-716 DEGLSLSLD
+716 DEGLNLSLD
-725 AAVELARHAAEQMR
+725 AAVELARHAAGQMR
-739 PGGSSAEAGA
+739 PEGSAAEAGA

-764 GDGLTNRQI
+764 GEGLTNRQI

-793 KLGVTSR
+793 KLGVTGR

>member
-1 VLGVGALGRDGVS
+1 MS
-14 WDGAGRLPVA
+14 WDGGGSLPVA
-24 LSSLVGRQAELDTLA
+24 LSSLVGRQAELDTVA
-39 TLIPGARL
+39 TLVPGARL

-65 AERCWAEFTGGVRW
+65 AERCQAEFTGGVRW
-79 VGLETLVDPRLLPA
+79 VGLETLVDPRLLPTM
-93 VVGTAVGVP
+93 VGTAVGVP
-102 ESPGEDAV
+102 ESPGEDGV
-110 AAVCRHLASHKML
+110 AAVCRHVASHRVL

-132 VERCAELA
+132 VEGCAELA

-150 TIVATSRE
+150 SILATSRE

-182 ESSGALALFAERAE
+182 EGSGALALLTERAE
-196 AMSPGFRLNSADL
+196 AMSPGFRLDTADL

-229 AARVASLG
+229 AARAGSLG
-237 LAEIVARLSEGQQVL
+237 LAEIVARLSQGQQVL

-270 DWSHRLLSQE
+270 DWSYRLLSRQ

-293 SFSLLAAESVVSG
+293 SFSLLAAEPVGSG

-311 GNMVE
+311 KDVVE

-323 KSLVHVAGQGLEH
+323 KSLVQVADRGLEQ

-342 TVQQYARARLG
+342 TVQQYARARLE
-353 ESGELAAVQRAHGE
+353 ESGELTAVQRAHGE

-381 GADQSRWLQRLAMEH
+381 GADQSQWLQRLALEH
-396 DNLGAALARLLLADP
+396 DNLSAALARRLDADP

-426 RRGSYQEARCW
+426 CRGSYQEARCW
-437 LEQATLVGGQMSE
+437 LEQATRVGGQMSD

-470 PVATERLRE
+470 PVAAERLRQ
-479 AQGLYERQG
+479 AQALYQRQG

-500 GSIAREQGH
+500 GSIAREQGD

-545 LEGDAREAELR
+545 LEGNACEAEQR

-570 QETATALVN
+570 QEATAALVN
-579 RGVAAHVA
+579 LGVAAHYA

-594 AHLRRAL
+594 ARLRQAL

-621 VVAGRSDPDAATMLV
+621 VIAGSSDPEAAPMLA

-655 ETIAGRCSDSAPADA
+655 ETIAGRYAGSAPGDA
-670 ARLLAASHRLRQ
+670 ARLLAASHQLRQ
-682 ALTAPV
+682 TLAAPV

-696 DAALAGTQAT
+696 DAALASAQAA
-706 LGAAGFAQCW
+706 LGAAGFTQCW
-716 DEGLSLSLD
+716 DEGLTLSLD
-725 AAVELARHAAEQMR
+725 AAVDLARRAAGHLR
-739 PGGSSAEAGA
+739 PDGSATAAGA
-749 RYGLTEREVAVLRLI
+749 RYGLTKREVAVLRLI
-764 GDGLTNRQI
+764 GEGLSNRQI

-793 KLGVTSR
+793 KLGVTGR

>member
-1 VLGVGALGRDGVS
+1 VT
-14 WDGAGRLPVA
+14 WDGAGSLPVA
-24 LSSLVGRQAELDTLA
+24 LSSLVGRRAELDALA
-39 TLIPGARL
+39 TLVPDARL

-65 AERCWAEFTGGVRW
+65 ADRCRTEFTGAVRW
-79 VGLETLVDPRLLPA
+79 VGLETLADPRLLA
-93 VVGTAVGVP
+93 AMVGTAVGVP

-110 AAVCRHLASHKML
+110 AAVCRHLASHKVL

-150 TIVATSRE
+150 TILATSRE
-158 LIGASGERVFRLAGL
+158 LIGASGERVFRLGGL
-173 DVPSAGTAE
+173 DVPGEGTAGE
-182 ESSGALALFAERAE
+182 GSGALALFAERAE
-196 AMSPGFRLNSADL
+196 AMSPGFRLNTADL

-229 AARVASLG
+229 AARVGSLG
-237 LAEIVARLSEGQQVL
+237 LAEIVARLAEGKQVL
-252 RHPGRTAPARHQT
+252 RHPGRTVPARHQT

-270 DWSHRLLSQE
+270 DWSHRLLSRE

-293 SFSLLAAESVVSG
+293 SFSLLAAEPVASG
-306 AEVER
+306 VEVER
-311 GNMVE
+311 GDMVD

-323 KSLVHVAGQGLEH
+323 KSLVHVAGAGLEH
-336 RYRLLN
+336 RYQLLN
-342 TVQQYARARLG
+342 TVQHYAWARL
-353 ESGELAAVQRAHGE
+353 EDSGELAVVQRAHGE

-396 DNLGAALARLLLADP
+396 DNLSAALARQLTADP
-411 EAGGRL
+411 ETGGRL
-417 AAMLWPYWY
+417 AVMLWPYWY

-437 LEQATLVGGQMSE
+437 LEHAALVSEQMSDA
-450 GVRADVL
+450 VRADVL

-470 PVATERLRE
+470 PVAAERLRQ
-479 AQGLYERQG
+479 AQSLYQRQG

-500 GSIAREQGH
+500 GSIAREQGD
-509 YPQARRLHQ
+509 YPLAQRLHQ

-545 LEGDAREAELR
+545 LEGNAREAELR

-579 RGVAAHVA
+579 LGVAAHYA

-594 AHLRRAL
+594 ARLRRAL

-621 VVAGRSDPDAATMLV
+621 IIAGSSDREAATMLA

-655 ETIAGRCSDSAPADA
+655 ETIADRSAGSAPADA
-670 ARLLAASHRLRQ
+670 ARMLAASHRLRQ
-682 ALTAPV
+682 VLTAPV

-696 DAALAGTQAT
+696 DTALASVQAA
-706 LGAAGFAQCW
+706 LGAAGFTQCW

-725 AAVELARHAAEQMR
+725 AAVELARHAAEQMQ
-739 PGGSSAEAGA
+739 PEVSAAEAGA
-749 RYGLTEREVAVLRLI
+749 RYGLTVREMAVLRLI
-764 GDGLTNRQI
+764 GEGLTNRQI

-793 KLGVTSR
+793 KLGVTGR

>member
-1 VLGVGALGRDGVS
+1 MS
-14 WDGAGRLPVA
+14 WDGAGDLPVA
-24 LSSLVGRQAELDTLA
+24 LSSLVGRQAELGTLA
-39 TLIPGARL
+39 TLVPGARL
-47 LTIVG
+47 VTIVG

-65 AERCWAEFTGGVRW
+65 AERCRAGFTGGVRW
-79 VGLETLVDPRLLPA
+79 AGLETLADPGLLA
-93 VVGTAVGVP
+93 AMVGAAVGVP

-110 AAVCRHLASHKML
+110 AAVCRHLASRRVL

-140 EQLLRCCPSL
+140 EQLLRCCSSL
-150 TIVATSRE
+150 TILATSRE
-158 LIGASGERVFRLAGL
+158 LIGASGERVFRLGGL
-173 DVPSAGTAE
+173 DVPGVGAPE

-196 AMSPGFRLNSADL
+196 AMSPGFRLDTADL
-209 RVAAQLCRLLDGLPL
+209 RAAARLCRLLDGLPL

-229 AARVASLG
+229 AARAGSLG
-237 LAEIVARLSEGQQVL
+237 LAEIVARLSGGQQVL
-252 RHPGRTAPARHQT
+252 RHPGRTAPARHRT

-270 DWSHRLLSQE
+270 DWSHRLLGRE

-293 SFSLLAAESVVSG
+293 SFSLLAAERVVPG
-306 AEVER
+306 AEVEQ
-311 GNMVE
+311 NSVVE
-316 LLAALVD
+316 LLAVLVD
-323 KSLVHVAGQGLEH
+323 KSLVHVAGRGLEQ

-342 TVQQYARARLG
+342 TVQQYAWARL
-353 ESGELAAVQRAHGE
+353 EEAGELAAVQRAHGE
-367 FYLALAEQARAGLE
+367 FYLALAEQARAGLD
-381 GADQSRWLQRLAMEH
+381 GADQSRWLQRLALEH
-396 DNLGAALARLLLADP
+396 DNLSAALARQLPADP

-437 LEQATLVGGQMSE
+437 LERATVAGGQMSE

-470 PVATERLRE
+470 PAAAQRLRQ
-479 AQGLYERQG
+479 AQALYQRQG
-488 HLAGTATTLQRL
+488 HLAGAATTLQRL
-500 GSIAREQGH
+500 GSIAREQGD

-523 WSELGDA
+523 WAELGDA

-545 LEGDAREAELR
+545 LEGNAAEAEQR

-570 QETATALVN
+570 QEAAAALVN
-579 RGVAAHVA
+579 LGVAARYA

-594 AHLRRAL
+594 ARLRRAL
-601 GLAREIG
+601 GLSREIG

-621 VVAGRSDPDAATMLV
+621 VIARRGDPEAAAMLA
-636 ESLTI
+636 ESLTV

-655 ETIAGRCSDSAPADA
+655 ETIAGRCAGSAPADA

-682 ALTAPV
+682 ALAAPV

-696 DAALAGTQAT
+696 DATLASAQAA
-706 LGAAGFAQCW
+706 LGAAASARCW
-716 DEGLSLSLD
+716 DEGLGLSLD
-725 AAVELARHAAEQMR
+725 AAVELARQAAGQLR
-739 PGGSSAEAGA
+739 PGASAAAAGT
-749 RYGLTEREVAVLRLI
+749 RYGLTGREVAVLRLI
-764 GDGLTNRQI
+764 GEGLTNRQI

-793 KLGVTSR
+793 KLEVTSR

-808 ELGLRG
+808 ELGLYG